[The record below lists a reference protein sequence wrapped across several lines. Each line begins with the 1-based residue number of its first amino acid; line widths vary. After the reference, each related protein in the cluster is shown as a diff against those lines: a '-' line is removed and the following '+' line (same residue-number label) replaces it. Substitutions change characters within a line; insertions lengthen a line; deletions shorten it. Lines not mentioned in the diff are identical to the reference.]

1 LTRSRSSDTLL
12 RLGIGQH
19 LLNGLTVGL
28 GVGAVTILFAQA
40 FGFADGMAAGTGAIC
55 VSLADIP
62 NPLASKF
69 KILPLSWVLA
79 CLSSALIAVTIG
91 HPAMQGLIVVLVS
104 ALAGLLVGYGR
115 WALPVSVL
123 TMLSLVF
130 TLGAPI
136 TTLEEAIRHEELF
149 AGGGLFYLLIAF
161 AATRLTEASSRRI
174 AVAECLREFALYLRA
189 IANFYDR
196 DVNLTEVYRRV
207 IEQQAALAD
216 HLQAARQQ
224 VFLGRRTD
232 AAKRLAAVIV
242 VQLDALDTVV
252 SAHADYAPLRRG
264 DTGMSLPTLVS
275 GLARDLADD
284 IDDLALALLRYQR
297 QFVMPDRHPAL
308 DRISL
313 EVSGLL
319 ATAAAGATI
328 DPRSLRAARATR
340 TKFAWVTEH
349 LARLPTALAS
359 GEGANALLKDVNLGA
374 FLQPLSLSPRLL
386 LRHLRFTEPV
396 MRHAI
401 RLSAAMGAGYG
412 LIWLVPGLNHG
423 NWILLTIAVILRAQ
437 YAITRQ
443 RRNDRLIG
451 NLIGCLVSALLLR
464 LAPEGLQ
471 LGLIP
476 VAIGIGQAYA
486 RVNYLVTSVA
496 ACIMAILSLHFLDP
510 VSAPPIW
517 DRLQDTLIGAGIA
530 FMFSRLLPRWEFQEA
545 PQLVAGLMRSFT
557 VYLGDA
563 LRRDNSEQSYR
574 LARKTLLESLAAI
587 TDSAARV
594 AGEPA
599 VIQAA
604 TPGLDSLLSAAYSL
618 AAQIVGIRVLLRH
631 RSAEIRPAFAD
642 DLLQQSR
649 TIVLDQLDMS
659 SDQDEVWLEEGDE
672 SGADAEHALRIRCV
686 ELCAAA
692 ARLHQVATRY
702 PVEAA

>member
-1 LTRSRSSDTLL
+1 VL

-19 LLNGLTVGL
+19 LLNGLTVGM
-28 GVGAVTILFAQA
+28 GVGVVTILFSQA
-40 FGFADGMAAGTGAIC
+40 FGFANGMAAGTGAIC

-69 KILPLSWVLA
+69 KILPLSWILA
-79 CLSSALIAVTIG
+79 CISSALIAVTIG
-91 HPAMQGLIVVLVS
+91 HPAFQGLIVLLVS
-104 ALAGLLVGYGR
+104 AVAGLLVGYGR

-130 TLGAPI
+130 TLGAPLD
-136 TTLEEAIRHEELF
+136 TLDDSLRHEQLF
-149 AGGGLFYLLIAF
+149 AGGGFAYMLVAF

-196 DVNLTEVYRRV
+196 DVSLTEVYQRV

-224 VFLGRRTD
+224 VFLGRRTE
-232 AAKRLAAVIV
+232 AARRLAAVIV

-252 SAHADYAPLRRG
+252 SAHSDYAPLRRG
-264 DTGMSLPTLVS
+264 DTGPVLPHLVRD
-275 GLARDLADD
+275 LARELADD
-284 IDDLALALLRYQR
+284 IDGLALGLLRYRR
-297 QFVMPDRHPAL
+297 QFVMPDRHASL
-308 DRISL
+308 DRISAA
-313 EVSGLL
+313 VNDLL
-319 ATAAAGATI
+319 AAADDAKT

-349 LARLPTALAS
+349 LSRLPKALES
-359 GEGANALLKDVNLGA
+359 SQGATDLLKDINLSA
-374 FLQPLSLSPRLL
+374 FLQPLSLSPKL
-386 LRHLRFTEPV
+386 LRRHLHFTAPV

-401 RLSAAMGAGYG
+401 RLSAAMAAGYG
-412 LIWLVPGLNHG
+412 LIWMVPGLNHG

-451 NLIGCLVSALLLR
+451 NLIGCLISALLLR

-471 LGLIP
+471 LALIP
-476 VAIGIGQAYA
+476 VAIGIAHAYV

-510 VSAPPIW
+510 VAAPPIW
-517 DRLQDTLIGAGIA
+517 DRLLDTVIGAAIA
-530 FMFSRLLPRWEFQEA
+530 FLFARLLPRWEFQEA

-557 VYLGDA
+557 AYLDDA
-563 LRRDNSEQSYR
+563 LRRDISEQSYR
-574 LARKTLLESLAAI
+574 LARKTLLESLAAM
-587 TDSAARV
+587 TESAGRV

-599 VIQAA
+599 DIQAA
-604 TPGLDSLLSAAYSL
+604 TPGLDGLLSAAYGL
-618 AAQIVGIRVLLRH
+618 AAQIVGIRVLLRY
-631 RSAEIRPAFAD
+631 RSNDIRPDFAD

-649 TIVLDQLDMS
+649 LIVLDQLTMS
-659 SDQDEVWLEEGDE
+659 SDQQEVWLEEGDE
-672 SGADAEHALRIRCV
+672 SGVDAENALRIRCA

-692 ARLHQVATRY
+692 AHLHEVAARY
-702 PVEAA
+702 HVKTA

>member
-1 LTRSRSSDTLL
+1 MTGSRASDTVL

-19 LLNGLTVGL
+19 LLNGLTVGM
-28 GVGAVTILFAQA
+28 GVGAVTILFAQL
-40 FGFADGMAAGTGAIC
+40 FGFANGMAAGTGAIC

-69 KILPLSWVLA
+69 KILPLSWILA
-79 CLSSALIAVTIG
+79 GLSSALIAVTIG
-91 HPAMQGLIVVLVS
+91 HPGLQGLIVVLVS
-104 ALAGLLVGYGR
+104 AVAGLLVGYGR

-130 TLGAPI
+130 TLGAPLD
-136 TTLEEAIRHEELF
+136 TLGDSFRHEELF
-149 AGGGLFYLLIAF
+149 AGGGLAYMLVAF

-196 DVNLTEVYRRV
+196 DVSLTEVYQRV

-224 VFLGRRTD
+224 VFLGRRTE
-232 AAKRLAAVIV
+232 AARRLAAVIV

-264 DTGMSLPTLVS
+264 DTGPVLPGLVS
-275 GLARDLADD
+275 GLVRDLADD
-284 IDDLALALLRYQR
+284 IDGLALGLLRYRR
-297 QFVMPDRHPAL
+297 QFTMPDRHRLL
-308 DRISL
+308 DRISA
-313 EVSGLL
+313 EVDGLL
-319 ATAAAGATI
+319 AAAANGSQT

-340 TKFAWVTEH
+340 TKFAWVTDH
-349 LARLPTALAS
+349 LSRLPKALETS
-359 GEGANALLKDVNLGA
+359 QGATDLLQGIDLSA
-374 FLQPLSLSPRLL
+374 FLQPLSLSPKL
-386 LRHLRFTEPV
+386 LRRHLHFTAPV

-401 RLSAAMGAGYG
+401 RLSAAMAAGYG

-451 NLIGCLVSALLLR
+451 NLIGCLISALLLR

-471 LGLIP
+471 LALIP
-476 VAIGIGQAYA
+476 VAIGIGHAYV

-510 VSAPPIW
+510 VAAPPIW
-517 DRLQDTLIGAGIA
+517 DRLLDTVIGAAIA
-530 FMFSRLLPRWEFQEA
+530 FLFARLLPRWEFQEA

-557 VYLGDA
+557 AYLDYA
-563 LRRDNSEQSYR
+563 LRRDISEQSYR
-574 LARKTLLESLAAI
+574 LARKTLLESLAAM
-587 TDSAARV
+587 TESAGRV

-599 VIQAA
+599 EIRAA
-604 TPGLDSLLSAAYSL
+604 TPGLDSLLSAAYGL
-618 AAQIVGIRVLLRH
+618 AAQIVGIRVLLRF
-631 RSAEIRPAFAD
+631 RSKDIRPAFAD

-649 TIVLDQLDMS
+649 LIVLDQLTMS
-659 SDQDEVWLEEGDE
+659 SDQEEVWLEEGDE
-672 SGADAEHALRIRCV
+672 SGVDAENALRIRCA

-692 ARLHQVATRY
+692 AHLHEVAARY
-702 PVEAA
+702 HVKTA